1 MAQNFPLS
9 FRNNT
14 LRKHRQTILLEREK
28 SMLPA
33 MQVFVEAKK
42 NMERL
47 SLSTQSLFDAFM
59 VVRRQLSV
67 LRAAHHE
74 VLKNYAP
81 LRERKEDNGKD
92 LSEEEEV
99 LFTNYKEQLK
109 RTVSEANRYQEEVY
123 MPAAK
128 AHSANVVEHQRWERI
143 YRNGDDT
150 PEGRVKRE
158 FLMKCPAEDCRGFL
172 STAYKCGV
180 CEAFTCSDCLEVLGP
195 SKEVAHTCNKDSVES
210 AKAIKKETRPCPK
223 CAARIFKIDGCD
235 QMWCTVDGC
244 NTAFSWNTGHV
255 VTGRVHNP
263 HYYEW
268 LRRNGGGTAP
278 REAGDIPCGGMPHAW
293 HFTRAVIGTSF
304 HADQKNR
311 ILDIHRC
318 VTDIEERLPQYPA
331 RPDLLMN
338 KDINV
343 LYLMNRMTEVDWQ
356 RNLEHTEAKFNRKKE
371 IGQILQTLVTAAAD
385 TLQGIYVQLQAE
397 RTGSTWIVEQGVPQL
412 EGLRIYTN
420 GALRTLAKSLHMAVP
435 QIDAQWHWIPIRAL
449 YKDAREAAV
458 PPLEGLPEPAAEANT
473 VV

>member
-1 MAQNFPLS
+1 
-9 FRNNT
+9 
-14 LRKHRQTILLEREK
+14 
-28 SMLPA
+28 MLPA

-47 SLSTQSLFDAFM
+47 SVLTQGLFEAYFTT
-59 VVRRQLSV
+59 RKQLAV
-67 LRAAHHE
+67 LRAVQQDMFKH
-74 VLKNYAP
+74 YSP
-81 LRERKEDNGKD
+81 LRERKDDHGKTLTD
-92 LSEEEEV
+92 EEEA
-99 LFTNYKEQLK
+99 LYQNYKLQFE
-109 RTVSEANRYQEEVY
+109 RARDAANTYQQEVY
-123 MPAAK
+123 MPAAR
-128 AHSANVVEHQRWERI
+128 AHSENVIEHQRWERI

-195 SKEVAHTCNKDSVES
+195 SKDVEHTCNKDSVES

-244 NTAFSWNTGHV
+244 NTAFSWNTGHI

-293 HFTRAVIGTSF
+293 HFTRSVIGTTF

-318 VTDIEERLPQYPA
+318 VTDIEERLRQYPA
-331 RPDLLMN
+331 RPDPLMN

-343 LYLMNRMTEVDWQ
+343 LYLMNRMTEADWQ

-371 IGQILQTLVTAAAD
+371 IGQIMQTLVTAAAD
-385 TLQGIYVQLQAE
+385 TLQGIYVSLQGE
-397 RTGSTWIVEQGVPQL
+397 RTGSKWILQQAVPEL
-412 EGLRIYTN
+412 ESLRIYTN

-435 QIDAQWHWIPIRAL
+435 QIDAQWAWIPIRAL

-458 PPLEGLPEPAAEANT
+458 PPLDMAQDPAPEANT

>member
-47 SLSTQSLFDAFM
+47 SVLTQGLFDTFFAA
-59 VVRRQLSV
+59 RRQLAV
-67 LRAAHHE
+67 LRAKSEE
-74 VLKNYAP
+74 VKKHYIP
-81 LRERKEDNGKD
+81 LRERKEDNGQK
-92 LSEEEEV
+92 LSSEEEA
-99 LFTNYKEQLK
+99 LFDTYREQH
-109 RTVSEANRYQEEVY
+109 RCAVSDANMYQQEVY
-123 MPAAK
+123 MPAAR
-128 AHSANVVEHQRWERI
+128 AHSDNITEHQRWERI
-143 YRNGDDT
+143 YRNGDDS

-278 REAGDIPCGGMPHAW
+278 REIGDIPCGGMPHAW

-304 HADQKNR
+304 SIDQKNR

-331 RPDLLMN
+331 RPDPLMN
-338 KDINV
+338 KDLNV
-343 LYLMNRMTEVDWQ
+343 MYLMNRMTEADWQ
-356 RNLEHTEAKFNRKKE
+356 RHLEHTEAKFNRKKE

-385 TLQGIYVQLQAE
+385 TLQGIYSQLQ
-397 RTGSTWIVEQGVPQL
+397 GYKPGHKFILEQHVPQL
-412 EGLRIYTN
+412 EELRIYTN

-449 YKDAREAAV
+449 YKEVRETVV
-458 PPLEGLPEPAAEANT
+458 PPLEGAQEAEANT